1 LYPDLPFD
9 PVRDLVPVVALGSSP
24 SVLVVS
30 PASGFRSAADLIA
43 AARRNPG
50 GLTYSSVGIGS
61 ATHLSA
67 ERFLAAAGIEALHV
81 PFKGGAEAMTEVIAR
96 RCDFFF
102 APVAIAL
109 SQIRDGKLVALGVN
123 GVRRSAA
130 LPDVPTMR
138 EIGLSD
144 AEYPIW
150 FAIFAPAKTP
160 RSIVDYLNQQTLK
173 VLQSRELHDRLVEM
187 GVDPMPMTPDEL
199 QRFVETEV
207 EMNAT
212 LARRIGLAAK

>member
-1 LYPDLPFD
+1 LPFD

-30 PASGFRSAADLIA
+30 PASGFHTAADLLA
-43 AARRNPG
+43 AARRKPG
-50 GLTYSSVGIGS
+50 RLTYSSVGIGS

-81 PFKGGAEAMTEVIAR
+81 PFKGGAEAMTEVMAG

-109 SQIRDGKLVALGVN
+109 PQIRGGKLVALAVN
-123 GVRRSAA
+123 GSRRSAA
-130 LPDVPTMR
+130 LPDVPTMA
-138 EIGLSD
+138 EIGLHN

-150 FAIFAPAKTP
+150 FAIFAPAKTAP
-160 RSIVDYLNQQTLK
+160 AIIDRLNEQTHD
-173 VLQSRELHDRLVEM
+173 VLESRELRDRLAAL

-199 QRFVETEV
+199 QRFVQAEV
-207 EMNAT
+207 AMNAT
-212 LARRIGLAAK
+212 LVRRIGLAAK